1 MKNKEQKIIGL
12 LLIVV
17 NLIGVAVLKDATA
30 AVLLVPF
37 GIYVML
43 TKEDLL
49 IHTGGESD
57 SDV

>member
-17 NLIGVAVLKDATA
+17 NLIGAVVLKDATA

-37 GIYVML
+37 GIYAMV
-43 TKEDLL
+43 TKKDIL
-49 IHTGGESD
+49 IHTSD
-57 SDV
+57 EE

>member
-17 NLIGVAVLKDATA
+17 SLISVAVLKDATA

-37 GIYVML
+37 GIYAIV
-43 TKEDLL
+43 TKKDIL
-49 IHTGGESD
+49 IHTSD
-57 SDV
+57 EE